1 VVQDVDADD
10 FAGGDHV
17 ARAGDVL
24 GRWRRVPG
32 RVVVLCEAASYVKTP
47 LRGEVWRL
55 TLNGQERRDRQ
66 LAAPPYFT

>member
-1 VVQDVDADD
+1 M
-10 FAGGDHV
+10 
-17 ARAGDVL
+17 
-24 GRWRRVPG
+24 
-32 RVVVLCEAASYVKTP
+32 LCEAASYVKTP